1 MARFGMGGP
10 GGMHNINTIQKP
22 KDFFKTWKKLILYC
36 RPYLPAIIT
45 ALLLSIIGTVLSII
59 GPKQLSKMSDLMA
72 EGLYKDMDIIQIKKI
87 GIMLTA
93 FYAIGFVFNYVQ
105 GFIMATVTQK
115 VSKNLRDSISKK
127 INVLPLNYFDTT
139 NHGNILSCVT
149 NDIDTISQTLNQ
161 SIGSLITA
169 STTFLGSLFMMFTI
183 NFTLTIA
190 AILST
195 AFGFSI
201 MMSIIVKSQ
210 KYFNYQQQ
218 SLGMINGHIEE
229 IYSSHNIVK
238 VYNGEETAKKTFNKI
253 NENLYDSA
261 WKSQFLSGIMMPIM
275 SFISNLGYVVVCIVG
290 AFLATRGS
298 ITFGVIVAF
307 MIYIRLFTQPL
318 SQIAQAATNLQST
331 AAASERV
338 FDFLCQK
345 ELENENDKKLIL
357 NDVKGEVEFRNV
369 RFGYNENK
377 IIVKDF
383 SMYAKPGQKIA
394 IVGPTGAGKTTMVN
408 LLMRFYEIC
417 SGAILIDGVDTKS
430 LKRENIHDI
439 FCMVLQDTWLFEGTV
454 KENIVY
460 NKCQIDDDKI
470 ISVCKLVGIHHFICT
485 LPEGYNTILDDN
497 ITLSEGQ
504 KQLITIARAIIK
516 DSPMLILDEATSS
529 VDTRTEVL
537 IQKAMDKLMSEKT
550 SFVIA
555 HRLSTIK
562 NANIILV
569 MKDGDI
575 IEKGNHDQLM
585 NKQGFYFNLYN
596 SQFEK
601 V

>member
-10 GGMHNINTIQKP
+10 GGMNSINTMQKP
-22 KDFFKTWKKLILYC
+22 KDFLKTWKKLILYC

-45 ALLLSIIGTVLSII
+45 ALLLSIVGTILSII

-72 EGLYKDMDIIQIKKI
+72 EGLYKDMNIIQIEKI
-87 GIMLTA
+87 GIMLTS
-93 FYAIGFVFNYVQ
+93 FYAIGFIFNYVQ

-127 INVLPLNYFDTT
+127 INILPLNYFDTT

-169 STTFLGSLFMMFTI
+169 STTFLGSLIMMFTI

-229 IYSSHNIVK
+229 IYSSHDIVK
-238 VYNGEETAKKTFNKI
+238 VYNGDEIAKKTFNKI

-275 SFISNLGYVVVCIVG
+275 SFISNFGYVVVCIVG
-290 AFLATRGS
+290 AFLATKGS

-318 SQIAQAATNLQST
+318 SQFAQAATNLQST

-338 FDFLCQK
+338 FNFLGQQ
-345 ELENENDKKLIL
+345 ELENEDNKKLIL

-417 SGAILIDGVDTKS
+417 SGAILVDGVDTKS

-439 FCMVLQDTWLFEGTV
+439 FCMVLQDTWLFEGTIR
-454 KENIVY
+454 ENIVY
-460 NKCQIDDDKI
+460 NKCQVDDDKI

-537 IQKAMDKLMSEKT
+537 IQKAMDKLMAEKT

-562 NANIILV
+562 NSNIILV

-575 IEKGNHDQLM
+575 IEKGSHDELM
-585 NKQGFYFNLYN
+585 NNQGFYSSLYN

>member
-1 MARFGMGGP
+1 MARFGVGGP
-10 GGMHNINTIQKP
+10 GGMNSINTMQKP
-22 KDFFKTWKKLILYC
+22 KDFLKTWKKLILYC
-36 RPYLPAIIT
+36 RPYLPATIA
-45 ALLLSIIGTVLSII
+45 ALLLSIVGTILSII

-72 EGLYKDMDIIQIKKI
+72 EGLYKDMNIIQIEKI
-87 GIMLTA
+87 GIMLTS
-93 FYAIGFVFNYVQ
+93 FYAIGFIFNYIQ

-127 INVLPLNYFDTT
+127 INILPLNYFDTT

-169 STTFLGSLFMMFTI
+169 STTFLGSLIMMFTI

-229 IYSSHNIVK
+229 IYSSHDIVK
-238 VYNGEETAKKTFNKI
+238 VYNGEEIAKKTFNKI

-275 SFISNLGYVVVCIVG
+275 SFISNFGYVVVCIVG
-290 AFLATRGS
+290 AFLATKGS

-318 SQIAQAATNLQST
+318 SQFAQAATNLQST

-338 FDFLCQK
+338 FNFLGQQ
-345 ELENENDKKLIL
+345 ELENEDNNKLVL
-357 NDVKGEVEFRNV
+357 SDVKGEVEFRNV

-417 SGAILIDGVDTKS
+417 SGAILVDGVDTKS

-439 FCMVLQDTWLFEGTV
+439 FCMVLQDTWLFEGTIR
-454 KENIVY
+454 ENIVY
-460 NKCQIDDDKI
+460 NKCQVDDDKI

-537 IQKAMDKLMSEKT
+537 IQKAMDKLMAEKT

-575 IEKGNHDQLM
+575 IEKGSHDQLM
-585 NKQGFYFNLYN
+585 NNQGFYFSLYN

>member
-10 GGMHNINTIQKP
+10 GGMNSINTMQKP
-22 KDFFKTWKKLILYC
+22 KDFLKTWKKLILYC

-45 ALLLSIIGTVLSII
+45 ALLLSIVGTILSII

-72 EGLYKDMDIIQIKKI
+72 EGLYKDMDITQIEKI
-87 GIMLTA
+87 GIMLTS
-93 FYAIGFVFNYVQ
+93 FYAIGFIFNYVQ

-127 INVLPLNYFDTT
+127 INILPLNYFDTT

-169 STTFLGSLFMMFTI
+169 STTFLGSLIMMFTI

-229 IYSSHNIVK
+229 IYSSHDIVK
-238 VYNGEETAKKTFNKI
+238 VYNGDEIAKKTFNKI

-275 SFISNLGYVVVCIVG
+275 SFISNFGYVVVCIVG
-290 AFLATRGS
+290 AFLATKGS

-318 SQIAQAATNLQST
+318 SQFAQAATNLQST

-338 FDFLCQK
+338 FNFLGQQ
-345 ELENENDKKLIL
+345 ELENEDNKKLIL

-417 SGAILIDGVDTKS
+417 SGAILVDGVDTKS

-439 FCMVLQDTWLFEGTV
+439 FCMVLQDTWLFEGTIR
-454 KENIVY
+454 ENIVY
-460 NKCQIDDDKI
+460 NKCQVDDDKI

-537 IQKAMDKLMSEKT
+537 IQKAMDKLMAEKT

-575 IEKGNHDQLM
+575 IEKGSHDQLM
-585 NKQGFYFNLYN
+585 DQQGFYSSLYN